1 MEKVA
6 KSEETVE
13 IGETTA
19 RYTTNAI
26 ASVAFGID
34 INCFADPDTPFRK
47 YGRQTFEM
55 SLENAFR
62 VFCFNLCPSLLKL
75 TCIGFIDKEI
85 TEFLLDVVKQTLEL
99 REENNIVRKDFFQ
112 LLVQLRNSGTVQ
124 LDDEWQTVVT
134 NDNNKSLTLDE
145 ITAQS
150 FIFYAAG
157 FGTSSGTMSFC
168 LYEIAKNDDIQRTI
182 QEEIDTVLALH
193 DRLASSSIWN
203 AGDKLFF
210 VFLTEAFRKYP
221 VVPLLNRIRTRDYT
235 VPEMGVTI
243 EKGTPILIPVLS
255 LQRDEQFYPNSH
267 KFDPT
272 RFLNENKNTK
282 TTYLPFGDGPR
293 NYIGNSN
300 DFSHTIFFYL

>member
-1 MEKVA
+1 MLQFRNLQHIYRFLGFEIFHFIFNFQPIFIEKANDCKNPLQSCVEKVA

-13 IGETTA
+13 IGETNA

-124 LDDEWQTVVT
+124 LDDEWQTEVT

-193 DRLASSSIWN
+193 DGQFTYESI
-203 AGDKLFF
+203 GKL
-210 VFLTEAFRKYP
+210 KY
-221 VVPLLNRIRTRDYT
+221 LECWR
-235 VPEMGVTI
+235 
-243 EKGTPILIPVLS
+243 
-255 LQRDEQFYPNSH
+255 
-267 KFDPT
+267 
-272 RFLNENKNTK
+272 
-282 TTYLPFGDGPR
+282 
-293 NYIGNSN
+293 
-300 DFSHTIFFYL
+300 